1 MKRPSTEWVPISKR
15 NALFLIE
22 HSTARK
28 CDEEHLTFDEAMS
41 ICGLVM
47 TACDVIADREP
58 TLEELEAIVTA
69 KIGWANYVAANHPS
83 ARERTRHFKMAEKM
97 VALLGDEE

>member
-1 MKRPSTEWVPISKR
+1 MEWVPISKR
-15 NALFLIE
+15 NALVLIGYA
-22 HSTARK
+22 TARW
-28 CDEEHLTFDEAMS
+28 CDERNLSFDDAMS

-58 TLEELEAIVTA
+58 SLEELEAIVTA
-69 KIGWANYVAANHPS
+69 KIGWANYVAAYHPS

-97 VALLGDEE
+97 VAILGDDEQ